1 MNLSIL
7 TSTFPEDMKIAKVT
21 PLYKKKDKTDVSN
34 YRPISVL
41 SVASKILENSVCV
54 QIERYFKENDIIYE
68 FQSGFRHD
76 YSTETC
82 LIHLTDYL
90 RRETS
95 KALCWYGA
103 PWSAKSFWYS

>member
-1 MNLSIL
+1 MLATI
-7 TSTFPEDMKIAKVT
+7 DII
-21 PLYKKKDKTDVSN
+21 
-34 YRPISVL
+34 ISVL
-41 SVASKILENSVCV
+41 SVASKILEKLVCV

-90 RRETS
+90 RTETS
-95 KALCWYGA
+95 QGRFVGMVLLDLQKR
-103 PWSAKSFWYS
+103 F